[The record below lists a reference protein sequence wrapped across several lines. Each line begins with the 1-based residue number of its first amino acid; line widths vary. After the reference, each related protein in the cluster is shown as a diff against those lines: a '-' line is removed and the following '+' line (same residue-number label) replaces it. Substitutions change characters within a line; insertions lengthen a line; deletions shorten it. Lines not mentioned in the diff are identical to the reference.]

1 MNVTSGGLLA
11 VAALVCG
18 VLGILFFWCGFIG
31 LPLGIAGLVLG
42 FLAMGKVKQGTGGG
56 RGLAL
61 AGAICG
67 GVAVVLSIVWIV
79 VIFASGNAD
88 FSSAP

>member
-1 MNVTSGGLLA
+1 LA

-31 LPLGIAGLVLG
+31 LPLGIAGVVLG
-42 FLAMGKVKQGTGGG
+42 LMAMNKVKQGTGSG
-56 RGLAL
+56 RGMAL
-61 AGAICG
+61 AGLVCG
-67 GVAVVLSIVWIV
+67 GLAVVLSIVWIV
-79 VIFASGNAD
+79 VVFASGNAD